1 MANPELELEII
12 LDDGSVKKA
21 FANVERSAKSTSE
34 KTKKSFTSSFSGINT
49 AILGIGASLLTAF
62 AGKQLID
69 AAKVQQ
75 QAVEDFNTSLRLS
88 GKFSKEASLGFQEY
102 ASQLQANSVVGD
114 EVILKNA
121 ALIQNL
127 GKLENDAL
135 KGATQ
140 AALDM
145 SAALGISLASA
156 STLVGKAA
164 AGEISSFTRY
174 GVVIE
179 KGATNAETFAN
190 ALTRL
195 NDSFGGAAAA
205 KVNTYQGASEQLANT
220 YGDLEEVLGDIV
232 VKNPLVIEGFKLAS
246 KEIAKVIKEIS
257 DGLSG
262 GGINEFND
270 SLIKT
275 GYALNDNFIV
285 PLLKAYDIG
294 QFVFSALKTGLQT
307 IITTMASS
315 YGLIADGLSLVGI
328 ENEFT
333 KTIQGVRDST
343 QEVLLEMA
351 NNTNS
356 ALDNVI
362 NGERTG
368 IEIALDKIVEKQRE
382 IIANNSLITPEAQNI
397 EQEAPDIASNEDA
410 NFFDSFKEGFTD
422 FGPMIKDSEK
432 QLEAFES
439 KIQAFG
445 KKTKDSLLNGF
456 ASSAANAFSGFGA
469 ALVNG
474 ENALGAF
481 ADALFQSIAQQ
492 AVALGTSFM
501 LQGAAMLFSPN
512 PKDNAS
518 APGLI
523 AGGAALATF
532 GGALGAIAGG
542 STSSASS
549 AATNPTN
556 PYQTD
561 TISDSSLVEEERPE
575 QVEPQTVVNFN
586 INGDYFDTEDSKLR
600 IASLIQQAVNED
612 NITIG
617 GIA

>member
-205 KVNTYQGASEQLANT
+205 KVNTYQGASEQLSNT
-220 YGDLEEVLGDIV
+220 YGDLLESAGDFV
-232 VKNPLVIEGFKLAS
+232 VQNPLVVEAFKLAS
-246 KEIAKVIKEIS
+246 KEISNLITSVK
-257 DGLSG
+257 GFLG
-262 GGINEFND
+262 NGGINEINNE
-270 SLIKT
+270 LIRT
-275 GYALNDNFIV
+275 AFVINDNVIIPFQK
-285 PLLKAYDIG
+285 LLDVG
-294 QFVFSALKTGLQT
+294 DFVFSSLVSGVQT
-307 IITTMASS
+307 IINGFTALGSVTADLLNLAGVENDFTRALQRMHKTT
-315 YGLIADGLSLVGI
+315 
-328 ENEFT
+328 NEL
-333 KTIQGVRDST
+333 TI
-343 QEVLLEMA
+343 EMA
-351 NNTNS
+351 NDAANAFNNIFENES
-356 ALDNVI
+356 
-362 NGERTG
+362 TG
-368 IEIALDKIVEKQRE
+368 MEVYLNKIAQKQRE
-382 IIANNSLITPEAQNI
+382 IIANNSLITPETQNI

-561 TISDSSLVEEERPE
+561 TVTDSSLVEEESE
-575 QVEPQTVVNFN
+575 QAEPQTVVNFN
-586 INGDYFDTEDSKLR
+586 FSGDYLDTEDSRLR
-600 IASLIQQAVNED
+600 IASLMQQAVNED